1 MMNIVVIMDAHLLE
15 SAVLEP
21 GSLLHRVFRDSPVGM
36 AIISATDGIYVD
48 VNDAFAKLLGY
59 TRVEFLDPAFNRA
72 DLSIDRE
79 MIFDLLRYLEPSAV
93 IPITISH
100 RDGFPLACAVAVQL
114 EQIDQ
119 VPYFFVIIQD
129 FTLQEQAT
137 AALEHYENR
146 FRLFFRS
153 IPLPLLVVDDETFR
167 IIDVNPAACNLY
179 GYSYEEFIRLSLN
192 DLMPPNGWTI
202 DAAADNRGP
211 RSGKPAIIRQL
222 LKDGRIIEAQVT
234 SYSFVLDGRRA
245 SLSITKDVTE
255 QRAAQAALAANEE
268 RLRLIAELTA
278 GAIRE
283 YDIRANTVKW
293 SSGLETLFGHRH
305 QKDATFDWW
314 FDHIHPD
321 DQPAVTRAI
330 AAVTHSNGK
339 YWTAE
344 YRFLRADGAYANVLD
359 HGYMVRDGDDQP
371 VWFIGS
377 MVDITEQL
385 ATVDIDARAT
395 LEERQRLARIL
406 HDSVTQ
412 SLYSISLLAEAS
424 RRRAATGE
432 HELVTEYVGRLS
444 DLTRQTLR
452 QMRLLIYD
460 LQPGVLARE
469 GLAGA
474 LRHRLEAVEHRA
486 GIKARLIDDT
496 PGRIP
501 VVLKVDV
508 FWMAQEALN
517 NSLRHATA
525 TSVTVRLAMD
535 EHEVILEVTD
545 DGRGFDP
552 ALLEEVG
559 GLAAIRRRV
568 TELNGR
574 LSVETHIDQGTLIRV
589 CLPLPEAT

>member
-1 MMNIVVIMDAHLLE
+1 MDGQWLE

-36 AIISATDGIYVD
+36 AIISAADGVYVD
-48 VNDAFAKLLGY
+48 VNDAFAELLGY
-59 TRVEFLDPAFNRA
+59 TRAEILDPAFTGA
-72 DLSIDRE
+72 GLSIDRE
-79 MIFDLLRYLEPSAV
+79 MIFEILRFLEPAAV
-93 IPITISH
+93 VPITITH
-100 RDGFPLACAVAVQL
+100 RDGFPLACAVSIQL
-114 EQIDQ
+114 EQIDHA
-119 VPYFFVIIQD
+119 PYFFIIVQD
-129 FTLQEQAT
+129 FTLQEQA
-137 AALEHYENR
+137 AVALEHYENR

-153 IPLPLLVVDDETFR
+153 VPLPLLVVDEETFR
-167 IIDVNPAACNLY
+167 IIDVNPAACDLY

-192 DLMPPNGWTI
+192 DLLPPDGWAI
-202 DAAADNRGP
+202 AGPAGDARP
-211 RSGKPAIIRQL
+211 QSGASAIFRQL
-222 LKDGRIIEAQVT
+222 LKDGRIIEAKVT

-245 SLSITKDVTE
+245 SLSITQDVTE

-283 YDIRANTVKW
+283 YDLHTNVVTW
-293 SSGLETLFGHRH
+293 SAGLETLFGH
-305 QKDATFDWW
+305 QDEKADTFDWW
-314 FDHIHPD
+314 YHHIHPD
-321 DQPAVTRAI
+321 DRATVSRAITAVTR
-330 AAVTHSNGK
+330 SNDQ
-339 YWTAE
+339 YWTVE
-344 YRFLRADGAYANVLD
+344 YRFLRADATYANVLD
-359 HGYMVRDGDDQP
+359 NGYLLRDDDGHP

-377 MVDITEQL
+377 MVDISEQL
-385 ATVDIDARAT
+385 ATVDVDARAT

-424 RRRAATGE
+424 RRRAESGE

-444 DLTRQTLR
+444 DLTMQTLR

-486 GIKARLIDDT
+486 GLKARLIDDT
-496 PGRIP
+496 PRRIP
-501 VVLKVDV
+501 VVLKADV

-525 TSVTVRLAMD
+525 TWVTVRLALD
-535 EHEVILEVTD
+535 DGHAILEVTD

-552 ALLEEVG
+552 ALVEEAG

-568 TELNGR
+568 AELNGR
-574 LSVETHIDQGTLIRV
+574 FNVDTHPDQGTHVRV
-589 CLPLPEAT
+589 CLPLPEAS

>member
-1 MMNIVVIMDAHLLE
+1 MDAQPLE
-15 SAVLEP
+15 TAVLEP

-36 AIISATDGIYVD
+36 AIISAADGVYVD
-48 VNDAFAKLLGY
+48 VNDALAELLGY
-59 TRVEFLDPAFNRA
+59 TRAEILDPAFTGA
-72 DLSIDRE
+72 GLSIDRE
-79 MIFDLLRYLEPSAV
+79 MIFEILRYLEPAAV
-93 IPITISH
+93 VPITITH
-100 RDGFPLACAVAVQL
+100 RDGFPLACAVSVQL
-114 EQIDQ
+114 EQIDRAS
-119 VPYFFVIIQD
+119 YFFIIVQD
-129 FTLQEQAT
+129 FTLQEQA
-137 AALEHYENR
+137 AVALEHYENR

-153 IPLPLLVVDDETFR
+153 VPLPLLVVDEETFR
-167 IIDVNPAACNLY
+167 IIDVNPAACDLY

-192 DLMPPNGWTI
+192 DLLPPDGWAV
-202 DAAADNRGP
+202 DAATGGP
-211 RSGKPAIIRQL
+211 NPQSGASAVFRQL
-222 LKDGRIIEAQVT
+222 LKDGRIIEAKVT

-245 SLSITKDVTE
+245 SLSITQDVTE

-283 YDIRANTVKW
+283 YDLHTNVVTW
-293 SSGLETLFGHRH
+293 SAGLETLFGHRDE
-305 QKDATFDWW
+305 KADTFDWW
-314 FDHIHPD
+314 FHHIHPD
-321 DQPAVTRAI
+321 DRATVSQAI
-330 AAVTHSNGK
+330 AAVTQSTDQ
-339 YWTAE
+339 YWTVE
-344 YRFLRADGAYANVLD
+344 YRFLRADATYANVLD
-359 HGYMVRDGDDQP
+359 NGYLLRDDDGHP

-385 ATVDIDARAT
+385 AMVDVDARAT

-424 RRRAATGE
+424 RRRAESGE
-432 HELVTEYVGRLS
+432 HELVVEYVGRLS
-444 DLTRQTLR
+444 DLTMQTLR

-486 GIKARLIDDT
+486 GLKARLIDDT
-496 PGRIP
+496 PRRIP
-501 VVLKVDV
+501 VVLKADV

-525 TSVTVRLAMD
+525 TWVTVRLAMD
-535 EHEVILEVTD
+535 AGNVILEVTD

-552 ALLEEVG
+552 ALLEGAG

-568 TELNGR
+568 AELNGR
-574 LSVETHIDQGTLIRV
+574 FNVDTHRDQGTLVRV
-589 CLPLPEAT
+589 CLPLPEAS